1 MVRAMRVGVDGAEL
15 WVEQDGDGVPVIV
28 PTGGGV
34 EFYRRTFSPRF
45 RRSVRV
51 LYVEM
56 RGTGGSTGCVADQ
69 TFASLADDVEAVR
82 LALGLGPAIVLG
94 HSNHGCIALEHGL
107 RHPEGNAGVVSVASV
122 LDGTKALPT
131 GMARWEAEATA
142 AQQADLARRMAE
154 FDASPGHLGDDEA
167 AIRRYLSFAPLG
179 WRQPNGVIGYW
190 GGFPVGAGQ
199 YFHWMTGTIPTFDG
213 SDRIGQLRPPLLT
226 IAGRYDYLCPVET
239 WAALEPSDARQLVVF
254 EDSAHNPQ
262 LEEQARFDEL
272 VLDFVQKVG

>member
-1 MVRAMRVGVDGAEL
+1 VGVDGAEL
-15 WVEQDGDGVPVIV
+15 WVEQDGDGVPVLV

-34 EFYRRTFSPRF
+34 EFYRRTFSPCL
-45 RRSVRV
+45 RRSLRV

-56 RGTGGSTGCVADQ
+56 RGTGGSTGAVEGQ

-107 RHPEGNAGVVSVASV
+107 RHPGGNAGVLSVASL
-122 LDGTKALPT
+122 LDGTKALPS
-131 GMARWEAEATA
+131 GMARWEAEATP

-154 FDASPGHLGDDEA
+154 FDAAPGHLSDDEA

-179 WRQPNGVIGYW
+179 WRQPNGVIAYW

-199 YFHWMTGTIPTFDG
+199 YFNWMVDAVPTFDA
-213 SDRIGQLRPPLLT
+213 SDRINQLQPPLLA
-226 IAGRYDYLCPVET
+226 IAGRYDYLCPVES
-239 WAALEPSDARQLVVF
+239 WSALDPTDRRRLVVC
-254 EDSAHNPQ
+254 ENSAHNPQ
-262 LEEQARFDEL
+262 LEEQAHFDEL
-272 VLDFVQKVG
+272 VLDFVRQLG